1 MKRLNLPVLALSF
14 AFVAISANM
23 KAQDDKDDTHTI
35 AVSIPEVALVDI
47 ESATSKNISMGFTA
61 PTEAGLPLTPPADN
75 STLWLNYSSIKTSTG
90 ADTSRTISVKLSPV
104 IVGVDVKVAAAAYSG
119 SGEGTVGTSPSS
131 PLTLT
136 TTDQPLLTGI
146 GSVYTGNGVS
156 NGHNLTY
163 SVNYGTTGG
172 TAVYADLVANPT
184 ASTTVTYTISDN

>member
-61 PTEAGLPLTPPADN
+61 PTEAGLPLTTPADN

-119 SGEGTVGTSPSS
+119 SGEGTVGISS
-131 PLTLT
+131 GQLTLT
-136 TTDQPLLTGI
+136 TTDQSILTGI

>member
-1 MKRLNLPVLALSF
+1 MKRLNLSVMVLSI
-14 AFVAISANM
+14 AFVAISANV

-35 AVSIPEVALVDI
+35 AVGIPEVALVDI

-61 PTEAGLPLTPPADN
+61 PTEAGLPLTTPADN

-119 SGEGTVGTSPSS
+119 SGEGTVGTPSS

-136 TTDQPLLTGI
+136 TTDQPILTGI